1 MVAAVPEGIEFKK
14 LQAAWQCLNSIS
26 SNAVTKLSPSPKQ
39 LSEAATN
46 KLFHEFKGRHSPQSS
61 QLAIN
66 ALPW

>member
-14 LQAAWQCLNSIS
+14 LQAAWQCLNFSS
-26 SNAVTKLSPSPKQ
+26 SNAVTKLPRCSKQ
-39 LSEAATN
+39 LSEAVAN